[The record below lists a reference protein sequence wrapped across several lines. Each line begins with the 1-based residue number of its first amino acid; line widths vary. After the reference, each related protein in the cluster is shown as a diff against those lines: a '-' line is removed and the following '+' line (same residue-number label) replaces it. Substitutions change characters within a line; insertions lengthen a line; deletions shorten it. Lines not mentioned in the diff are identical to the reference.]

1 MCSLNSA
8 GTINSWALRGARA
21 RARSS
26 RTRDGRGEG
35 SRYSIYA
42 RARIHVSVRSRAH
55 PALPTSF
62 RFWVTAAIRLAGLA
76 ATPRAPAVRRSRS
89 MSETH
94 IDATWRLGKVT
105 SHLLSAHAAEHGE
118 QGQPYNGG
126 FIVTS
131 LLEAPRTKTDA
142 QASQKISTLQGGEL
156 DDQQLAEY
164 IARGFIN
171 LSPEWIGLDAD
182 HHRRVHAHHRA
193 GRLAHGTAGHPYAS
207 HAATTFSTTWMLI
220 REFSGHQLIALVA
233 AVGSILGPNWAIVP
247 YANSVIEADV
257 GDQHWYDASF

>member
-1 MCSLNSA
+1 M
-8 GTINSWALRGARA
+8 
-21 RARSS
+21 
-26 RTRDGRGEG
+26 
-35 SRYSIYA
+35 
-42 RARIHVSVRSRAH
+42 SV
-55 PALPTSF
+55 
-62 RFWVTAAIRLAGLA
+62 
-76 ATPRAPAVRRSRS
+76 
-89 MSETH
+89 TH

-131 LLEAPRTKTDA
+131 LLQAPRTNTDA
-142 QASQKISTLQGGEL
+142 QTSQKISTLQGGEL

-207 HAATTFSTTWMLI
+207 HAGDNIFNHMDANPGVLEVINSPT
-220 REFSGHQLIALVA
+220 LVA